1 MSWRVVEILFVNTK
15 LAKELADERT
25 ILRRYGPDNGRR
37 ICLRLA
43 QLMSAENLE
52 TLRFLPQL
60 RAHELAGDRA
70 GQISVDVKH
79 PRRLLLLPDHAE
91 VPRNPDGGLD
101 WKRITRVKVLG
112 IIDTH

>member
-1 MSWRVVEILFVNTK
+1 MEISFINAK
-15 LAKELADERT
+15 LAKELADEQT
-25 ILRRYGPDNGRR
+25 ILRKYGPDNGRR

-43 QLMSAENLE
+43 QLISAENLE
-52 TLRFLPQL
+52 ILRFLPQL

-79 PRRLLLLPDHAE
+79 PRRLLLMPDHAQL
-91 VPRNPDGGLD
+91 PRKPDGGLD
-101 WKRITRVKVLG
+101 CKRVTRVKVLG